1 MKRYGLFV
9 RASST
14 LLAMVSFVL
23 MADLMAQ
30 RTVQPGDPLP
40 GLSPTES
47 EQFLA
52 GREEFLEVE
61 DAEEGLGPAYN
72 NTSCAGCH
80 NIPAIGGIAPM
91 TTTRAGIRGPDGL
104 FRDFEP
110 SRGSLFQIFSI
121 PTHNC
126 QSVIP
131 HDANIIARRVPIPL
145 FGAGPVSY
153 THLRA
158 HET

>member
-52 GREEFLEVE
+52 GREDFLEVE
-61 DAEEGLGPAYN
+61 DAEEGLGPAYKTQPQIN
-72 NTSCAGCH
+72 ADQRK
-80 NIPAIGGIAPM
+80 
-91 TTTRAGIRGPDGL
+91 TTP
-104 FRDFEP
+104 
-110 SRGSLFQIFSI
+110 
-121 PTHNC
+121 N
-126 QSVIP
+126 
-131 HDANIIARRVPIPL
+131 
-145 FGAGPVSY
+145 
-153 THLRA
+153 
-158 HET
+158 